1 MYIPSS
7 LASIFKSL
15 FKFFRL
21 IFSRFVFFSSAKWPV
36 IPSTSDVAMDAIT
49 DNTSGAI
56 SIFPKLD

>member
-21 IFSRFVFFSSAKWPV
+21 IFSRFVFSSAKWPV

-56 SIFPKLD
+56 SIFLN